1 MKAPSETN
9 LQTNSAFYSVSSKV
23 WNGKAWKIWPDFHFY
38 ALGSCCPPCFTGLV
52 DRKRKA
58 RVNRQL
64 SPTPQRDQLFPAQA
78 VRSLVQSWHTGP
90 SNAAGG
96 ERVPLS
102 QPIWF
107 GNLLGRA
114 ASTSSPFAS
123 AVVAMA
129 RNPKEPF
136 SPPQSSLNL
145 LPPTSSAQ
153 LSSRSQSR
161 TYQCRPKYK
170 QQEILPMNGECRNH
184 PSTASSRDRFH
195 PLLFQTPSFIP
206 PLACFGFVFFPPYDV
221 LYRFEEGWLQE
232 ADVAILRLRSILDKQ
247 MYEGFLIV
255 WLSCVDYMF
264 ATGFS
269 LFSTSWSA
277 LGLHVLF

>member
-9 LQTNSAFYSVSSKV
+9 LQTNSALYSVSSKA
-23 WNGKAWKIWPDFHFY
+23 WNGKTWKIWPDFHFY
-38 ALGSCCPPCFTGLV
+38 ALGSCCPPCFPGLV

-58 RVNRQL
+58 RVNRQV

-78 VRSLVQSWHTGP
+78 GRSLAQSWRTGP

-107 GNLLGRA
+107 RNLLGRA

-123 AVVAMA
+123 AAVVMA

-153 LSSRSQSR
+153 LVAEVNHALTSAGQNTSNGKFCLWMGNAETIRAPHLAVTGFTLSFSR
-161 TYQCRPKYK
+161 
-170 QQEILPMNGECRNH
+170 
-184 PSTASSRDRFH
+184 
-195 PLLFQTPSFIP
+195 LL
-206 PLACFGFVFFPPYDV
+206 V
-221 LYRFEEGWLQE
+221 LYHL
-232 ADVAILRLRSILDKQ
+232 
-247 MYEGFLIV
+247 
-255 WLSCVDYMF
+255 
-264 ATGFS
+264 
-269 LFSTSWSA
+269 
-277 LGLHVLF
+277 